1 MLGCEAVYAIRKE
14 RLISTLMSSIQETVK
29 DFKKTPGS
37 PWKEFHTGLNLIS
50 NKLSKNFQYSHL
62 KKKFHLQSSTRHSP
76 KMSHRNPTHGQKV
89 KSSDPAD
96 TIQES
101 TGTILSDSLAA
112 ESLEQGGEDS
122 FAGGHATA
130 SKQSAKGTN
139 TNNYD
144 TSSATTLNA
153 APDAEARMA
162 TEEWS
167 ENAALKAGRGLSSSD
182 DDGSYSRSSGTSAFE
197 STGSSEP
204 TSSYEDLPQSK
215 PHGRNLQEGGFDD
228 SAPNAS
234 FNQDIGGKNDP
245 GRLAEQKFS
254 EDNARNAAAAG
265 FQGGREESEVSGFD
279 TLNEES
285 A

>member
-1 MLGCEAVYAIRKE
+1 
-14 RLISTLMSSIQETVK
+14 
-29 DFKKTPGS
+29 
-37 PWKEFHTGLNLIS
+37 
-50 NKLSKNFQYSHL
+50 
-62 KKKFHLQSSTRHSP
+62 
-76 KMSHRNPTHGQKV
+76 MSHQNPSHGQKV
-89 KSSDPAD
+89 KSTDPAD
-96 TIQES
+96 TIEES
-101 TGTILSDSLAA
+101 TGPILSDSLAA

-130 SKQSAKGTN
+130 SKQSARGTT

-144 TSSATTLNA
+144 TSGATTLDA

-182 DDGSYSRSSGTSAFE
+182 DSGSGGSYSKSSGSYDDSSNDSAAA
-197 STGSSEP
+197 SGAYDEP
-204 TSSYEDLPQSK
+204 PKSR
-215 PHGRNLQEGGFDD
+215 PHGKDITEGGFDD

-245 GRLAEQKFS
+245 GRLAEQQFAAS
-254 EDNARNAAAAG
+254 NARNAATAG
-265 FQGGREESEVSGFD
+265 FEGGREETEGGSFD
-279 TLNEES
+279 QLGEES